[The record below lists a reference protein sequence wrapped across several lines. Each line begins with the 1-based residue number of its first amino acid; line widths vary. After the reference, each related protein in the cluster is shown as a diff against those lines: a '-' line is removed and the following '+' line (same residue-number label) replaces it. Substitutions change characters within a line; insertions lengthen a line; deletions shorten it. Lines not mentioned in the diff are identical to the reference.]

1 MTRRLPSNPQY
12 RHRSHLPQLSIVR
25 LILDAINL
33 RRELAAAELGADPA
47 AGLELRRLFH
57 QAALVIEDERITAGQ
72 DRLGRERLQT
82 AVQLLPVA
90 AAAQQYG
97 FTRAAQSGRQPVEI
111 VASSNQLQQE
121 CGIQRRGLSLNLGAH
136 RA

>member
-1 MTRRLPSNPQY
+1 MLIAVPMLALGCR
-12 RHRSHLPQLSIVR
+12 LPQLSLVRR

-47 AGLELRRLFH
+47 TRLELRCLFH

-97 FTRAAQSGRQPVEI
+97 FTRPAQSRRQPVEF
-111 VASSNQLQQE
+111 VPSPNQQPQE
-121 CGIQRRGLSLNLGAH
+121 CGMQPRSLSIELATH
-136 RA
+136 HA

>member
-1 MTRRLPSNPQY
+1 MTRRLPSNTQY
-12 RHRSHLPQLSIVR
+12 RHRSHLPQLPIVP
-25 LILDAINL
+25 LILHAINL
-33 RRELAAAELGADPA
+33 HTGSAAAELGADPA

-97 FTRAAQSGRQPVEI
+97 FTRAAQSGRQPVEF

-121 CGIQRRGLSLNLGAH
+121 CGMQPRSLSIELATH
-136 RA
+136 HA